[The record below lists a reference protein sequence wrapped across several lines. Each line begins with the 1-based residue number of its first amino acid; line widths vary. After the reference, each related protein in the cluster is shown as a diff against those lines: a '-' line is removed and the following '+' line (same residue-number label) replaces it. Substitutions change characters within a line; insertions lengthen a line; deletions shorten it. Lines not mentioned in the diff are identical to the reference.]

1 MVVVVVEV
9 VVVEH
14 KDHNKDAGNDE
25 EDNKDADNDEEET
38 IKALVDR
45 KGIKESK
52 GGWLMRKWEEQSWQ

>member
-14 KDHNKDAGNDE
+14 KDH
-25 EDNKDADNDEEET
+25 NKDADNDEEET